1 MENIISTIRQILL
14 ANKDE
19 KTRQASLRFFKE
31 PVNIYGLK
39 SAFVAKLAKEQ
50 FKKIKNQPKATVFDL
65 CEELWQSGYMEES
78 FIACNWAYA
87 MRKSFEPK
95 DFDVFEHWIDQYV
108 RNWASCDTLCNHTI
122 GTFVEMYPQNINN
135 LKAWTHSNNLWKR
148 RAAAVSLIVPAKK
161 GLFIPEVFEI
171 ATTLLMDRED
181 LVQKG
186 YGWMLKVAS
195 QSSDQNQQQVFEF
208 ILCHKAVMPRTAL
221 RYAIEK
227 MPAEMKKEAMLK

>member
-1 MENIISTIRQILL
+1 MENIISPIRQILL

-19 KTRQASLRFFKE
+19 QTRQATLRFFKE

-39 SAFVAKLAKEQ
+39 SAFVTKLATEQ
-50 FKKIKNQPKATVFDL
+50 FKAIKREPKNVVFAL

-87 MRKSFEPK
+87 MRKSFEPS
-95 DFDVFEHWIDQYV
+95 DLMIFERWVDQYV

-122 GTFVEMYPQNINN
+122 GTFIEMYPQLLAN
-135 LKAWTHSNNLWKR
+135 LKEWALASNLWKR
-148 RAAAVSLIVPAKK
+148 RAAAVSLIIPAKK

-186 YGWMLKVAS
+186 YGWMLKAVS
-195 QSSDQNQQQVFEF
+195 QSNAINQLQVFEF
-208 ILCHKAVMPRTAL
+208 ILSHKAVMPRTAL

-227 MPAEMKKEAMLK
+227 MPEAMKKEAMKR

>member
-1 MENIISTIRQILL
+1 MENIIATVRQILL
-14 ANKDE
+14 ENKDE
-19 KTRQASLRFFKE
+19 KTRLAGLRFFKE
-31 PVNIYGLK
+31 PVNIHGLK
-39 SAFVAKLAKEQ
+39 SAFVTKLAKEQ
-50 FKKIKNQPKATVFDL
+50 FKNIKDQPKTSVFTL

-87 MRKSFEPK
+87 MHKSFEPG
-95 DFDVFEHWIDQYV
+95 DFSVFERWVDQYV

-122 GTFVEMYPQNINN
+122 GTFIEMYPQHLAN
-135 LKAWTHSNNLWKR
+135 LKEWAHSNNLWKR

-171 ATTLLMDRED
+171 ATTLLMDQED

-195 QSSDQNQQQVFEF
+195 QSNEQNQRQVFEF
-208 ILCHKAVMPRTAL
+208 ILSHKAVMPRTAL

-227 MPAEMKKEAMLK
+227 MQEGMKKEAMKR